1 MKILLKGGKVVDP
14 EKGTE
19 KIADVLIE
27 GKKIKKIAAGIKTSA
42 RTFDVT
48 GCVVCPGLID
58 IHVHLREPGREDEE
72 TIATGT
78 RAAAKGGFTTVCAMP
93 NTNPAVDSVSG
104 VKYILMTAS
113 ESGIVR
119 VIPYGAIT
127 KGRKGEE
134 LTEIG
139 KMAKTGIAGIT
150 DDGTS
155 VMNARVMRRA
165 MEYSKMFDIPVISHS
180 EDLNLSAGGVMNEGK
195 TSTILGLRG
204 IPPQAEEVMVARD
217 IALAELTGAR
227 LHLAH
232 VTTKRSVALVREAK
246 KRNVKVTAE
255 VTPHHLIFTDKLV
268 EGYNTNAKVNP
279 PLRSAEDKFALIAG
293 LRDGTIDCIASDHA
307 PHLDTEKN
315 KEFDF
320 APFGVIGLETT
331 VPAVL
336 TELVEKKEISLVE
349 AIEKMT
355 VNPAKVIGKSDIGRI
370 SEGFTADVTV
380 IDLKKKKK
388 ITPDFFASKSANSP
402 FIGKSLTGFPVLT
415 IFNGKVVFEDLKK

>member
-1 MKILLKGGKVVDP
+1 MKILLKGGRVVDP
-14 EKGTE
+14 SRNFSKV
-19 KIADVLIE
+19 ADVLIE
-27 GKKIKKIAAGIKTSA
+27 NGKIKKIAADINEKA
-42 RTFDVT
+42 RTFKV
-48 GCVVCPGLID
+48 GGLVVCPGLID

-104 VKYILMTAS
+104 VKYILMTAA

-119 VIPYGAIT
+119 VLPYGAIT
-127 KGRKGEE
+127 KGRRGEE

-139 KMAKTGIAGIT
+139 KMKKAGIVGIS

-165 MEYSKMFDIPVISHS
+165 MEYSKMFDIPVVSHC
-180 EDLNLSAGGVMNEGK
+180 EDLNLSAGGVMNEGR

-232 VTTKRSVALVREAK
+232 ITTKRSVALVREAK
-246 KRNVKVTAE
+246 KRKIKVTAE
-255 VTPHHLIFTDKLV
+255 ATPHHLFFTDKFV
-268 EGYNTNAKVNP
+268 EEYNTNAKVNP
-279 PLRSAEDKFALIAG
+279 PLRSEEDRVALMEG
-293 LRDGTIDCIASDHA
+293 LRDGTIDCVASDHA

-320 APFGVIGLETT
+320 APFGVIGLETALPVVIT
-331 VPAVL
+331 ALVKKKKLSLMDVISKMSTRPA
-336 TELVEKKEISLVE
+336 EIIGGHDLG
-349 AIEKMT
+349 KL
-355 VNPAKVIGKSDIGRI
+355 VIGGVADI
-370 SEGFTADVTV
+370 TV
-380 IDLKKKKK
+380 IDLNKKKK
-388 ITPDFFASKSANSP
+388 ITSDFFVSKSANSP
-402 FIGKSLTGFPVLT
+402 FIGKNLSGFAVLT
-415 IFNGKVVFEDLKK
+415 IFGGKVVFRDL